1 MSIKSFAE
9 QAASS
14 FGAVHLLRYKNRAN
28 ARILMYHRF
37 PGSPEDLQ
45 RRLTAQC
52 EHLRRYYHPISLD
65 ELAQAVR
72 DDRSLPPNSLA
83 ITIDDG
89 YRDFELAFPVF
100 QEFGL
105 KVTLYVVA
113 GFAAGDLWLWPDQLL
128 YLLENSSLEEAEVP
142 IPTGYAHLDL
152 TNPSAAFDSFCQTLI
167 GMPNQDRLNVL
178 HSLPAIL
185 KTELPTH
192 APERFAPLSW
202 PELRAMAAQ
211 GLDIGAHTVH
221 HPILSKLEI
230 PTELQQEIAGS
241 KARIEEATGVPVK
254 HFCYPNGKFPD
265 VNDAVA
271 AAAEAAGFSS
281 AVLAESGWAGPPF
294 SMHRLKRIGVDP
306 GYHPLY
312 FERCVAGYRL

>member
-1 MSIKSFAE
+1 MSLKSIAE
-9 QAASS
+9 RTAHSLGAAKII
-14 FGAVHLLRYKNRAN
+14 RQCNRSN
-28 ARILMYHRF
+28 VRILMYHRF
-37 PGSPEDLQ
+37 PGTPEDLQ
-45 RRLTAQC
+45 HRLAAQC
-52 EHLRRYYHPISLD
+52 EHVRRYYHPVSLD
-65 ELAQAVR
+65 EVAQAVR
-72 DDRSLPPNSLA
+72 DERSLPPNSLA

-89 YRDFELAFPVF
+89 YRDFELAFPIF
-100 QEFGL
+100 EKFGL

-128 YLLENSSLEEAEVP
+128 YLLENSPLGEADVP
-142 IPTGYAHLDL
+142 IPTGYVHLDL
-152 TNPSAAFDSFCQTLI
+152 TNRTAAFDSFCQTLI
-167 GMPNQDRLNVL
+167 GMRNQDRLNVL

-185 KTELPTH
+185 KAELPKQ
-192 APERFAPLSW
+192 APQRFAALSW

-221 HPILSKLEI
+221 HPILSKIESE
-230 PTELQQEIAGS
+230 TELQQEIAGS

-265 VNDAVA
+265 VNGAVA

-306 GYHPLY
+306 SYHPLY